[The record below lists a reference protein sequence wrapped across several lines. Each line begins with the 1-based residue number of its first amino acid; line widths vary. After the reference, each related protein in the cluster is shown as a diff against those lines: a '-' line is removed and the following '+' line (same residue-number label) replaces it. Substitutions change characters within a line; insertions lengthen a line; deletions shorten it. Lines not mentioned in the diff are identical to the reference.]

1 MAPTEINKFFNNL
14 QKAKKEEEVKNAY
27 AKFFNL
33 DYDTSDAHDLYTN
46 RILFEFKADKNFDN
60 VKTRSAIL
68 AQTLYYIRRLKYGGM
83 IEKPIPP
90 ILCLADVNEA
100 ILTETALWKD
110 FYDDT
115 NEEFDWD
122 LAPSNPDKKLVDAIA
137 NTTLAKDLHIYKV
150 DIIDEFNVFSA
161 QLSKY
166 LNNQII
172 IDFEDKKVITESN
185 FEEVFEYWNR
195 IFGDAVRNGFKT
207 SQYFVCDIQKGN
219 TLFIKEE
226 SKVVFQ
232 FNAGNTRIKKILSKD
247 YEHFWSLYE
256 KVTHIDTIRSIIA
269 KIDRLSDDVMRRFHG
284 EFFTPTKFANKALDY
299 IERTVGKDWYKTGE
313 YRLWDMA
320 AGTGN
325 LEYHLPQDAL
335 QYSYLSTLYIED
347 KEYLDSLFPA
357 ATIFQYDYLND
368 DVANV
373 FTDTNGFQFEKTWK
387 LPEKLRNDLKN
398 PKLKWIILINPP
410 FATAQTAGTEMG
422 TSKEGVADTKVRKE
436 MHKNDL
442 GEVSRE
448 LAMQFIYRIKK
459 EFHDCETHFG
469 LFYKI
474 KHLNSNND
482 FKLRNTIFKFKY
494 EKGFMFSSA
503 NFSGT
508 SKASPFP
515 VAFMIW
521 NLKKE
526 INLEK
531 QKIVIDVFNDNVEK
545 MGIKRIISEPK
556 ENHLSK
562 WIKRPVAKN
571 KFPPFGSALGVKTN
585 NLDKRDRIATG
596 FLASLMCK
604 GNDFQNQNYTALLS
618 GPYVSAGA
626 MSVTP
631 ENFEQAM
638 VVHAVRR
645 IPKATWLN
653 DRDQFL
659 QPNKA
664 LAQDFINDCVVWS
677 LFANSNN
684 TVAMK
689 NVLYEKETY
698 QIRNHFF
705 PFAVSEIKKWNITD
719 SDIAITLATAND
731 SFVCNYITNSKL
743 STEAKLVLD
752 VAKTI
757 YQFYFANLNQMRTNK
772 YKVETY
778 DAGFYQIKN
787 CLKDVDLYKKELL
800 DFNITLNKL
809 RDKILPDLYE
819 YGFINA

>member
-1 MAPTEINKFFNNL
+1 MAPTETNKFFNNL

-27 AKFFNL
+27 AKYFNL

-46 RILFEFKADKNFDN
+46 QVLFEFKAEKNFKN
-60 VKTRSAIL
+60 LKTRSAIL

-83 IEKPIPP
+83 IEKQIPP

-100 ILTETALWKD
+100 ILTETYLWKE
-110 FYDDT
+110 FYDDI
-115 NEEFDWD
+115 NEDYDWD
-122 LAPSNPDKKLVDAIA
+122 LAPSTPDKKLIDAIA
-137 NTTLAKDLHIYKV
+137 DTMLAKELHVYNVAVIE
-150 DIIDEFNVFSA
+150 EFNVFSA
-161 QLSKY
+161 LLEKY
-166 LNNQII
+166 LKNQISLE
-172 IDFEDKKVITESN
+172 FKDKKIITESN
-185 FEEVFEYWNR
+185 FEEVFIYWNR
-195 IFGDAVRNGFKT
+195 IFGDSVRNGFKT

-232 FNAGNTRIKKILSKD
+232 FNAGNSRIKKILSKD

-256 KVTHIDTIRSIIA
+256 KVTDIDTIRSIIA
-269 KIDRLSDDVMRRFHG
+269 KIDRLSDNVMRRFHG

-299 IERTVGKDWYKTGE
+299 IERTIGKDWYKNGE

-325 LEYHLPQDAL
+325 LEYHLPQAAL

-373 FTDTNGFQFEKTWK
+373 FTDTSGIIFEKTWK
-387 LPEKLRNDLKN
+387 LPQKLRNDLNN
-398 PKLKWIILINPP
+398 PKIKWIILINPP

-448 LAMQFIYRIKK
+448 LSMQFIYRIKK
-459 EFHDCETHFG
+459 EFEQSETYFG

-482 FKLRNTIFKFKY
+482 QKLRDTIFKFKY
-494 EKGFMFSSA
+494 EKGFVFSSA

-521 NLKKE
+521 NLNKE

-531 QKIVIDVFNDNVEK
+531 QKIIIDVFNENVEK
-545 MGIKRIISEPK
+545 TGTKKITIHEKTK
-556 ENHLSK
+556 HLSK
-562 WIKRPVAKN
+562 WIKRPPAN
-571 KFPPFGSALGVKTN
+571 IKFPPFGSALGLKTK
-585 NLDKRDRIATG
+585 NLDKRDRISVG
-596 FLASLMCK
+596 FLGSLMCK

-626 MSVTP
+626 MSITAD
-631 ENFEQAM
+631 NFEKAM
-638 VVHAVRR
+638 IVHAVRR

-659 QPNKA
+659 QPSKK
-664 LAQDFINDCVVWS
+664 LPQSFITDCVVWS

-689 NVLYEKETY
+689 DVLYEKEIY
-698 QIRNHFF
+698 QIKNHFF

-719 SDIAITLATAND
+719 SDIATSLVMAND
-731 SFVCNYITNSKL
+731 SFVCTYIENNKL
-743 STEAKLVLD
+743 TLEAQQVLEEAKQ
-752 VAKTI
+752 I
-757 YQFYFANLNQMRTNK
+757 YQYFFAHLNQMRTQK
-772 YKVETY
+772 FKVETY

-787 CLKDVDLYKKELL
+787 CLKDVDLYKKELEMFQL
-800 DFNITLNKL
+800 TLNKL
-809 RDKILPDLYE
+809 KDKILPDLYE
-819 YGFINA
+819 YGFIFP